1 MISPVVRSMR
11 LLLVFVATCA
21 LAFMGVRVAMA
32 QEGAAEP
39 AAPAANPVLNVA
51 HFAPFGTN
59 VLSTSVTVRVN
70 GGDVFTDFVYG
81 EVVAGVNV
89 LPAGQYTIEI
99 VPTGTSVV
107 AISGVVTLTEDT
119 QYTLAAIGDG
129 SNQPLALA
137 ALVDDTTAP
146 PAGSAKL
153 RIAHYA
159 PFAATLAGTQVD
171 ICNDATKTPLPGLT
185 NVPFGVASPY
195 LTIPAGIYDVSV
207 ALAGTNCASV
217 ALNLPPI
224 AAVGGKTYDLFA
236 IGKNNAAFPL
246 EAASITGLDFPTS
259 VTVGHFAPFAG
270 TITETLVD
278 IRVNGS
284 LAFTRVA
291 YGDFVPNVQLLPG
304 PTTVEILPT
313 GTSTVALSGTLPLAG
328 GTKYNL
334 FAIGGANTQPLAF
347 SATVISTTAPA
358 GKALLTVG
366 HLAPFAANVNDTAV
380 DICTD
385 TGTPILSNVKYPDVA
400 ANLVLDPG
408 LYNLKITVAGT
419 NCATTAI
426 DLPAFRLAQGDV
438 SDAFAIGSR
447 LSGEPFALE
456 VVTIS
461 GLRPAWQQYL
471 PVIRKS

>member
-1 MISPVVRSMR
+1 MISTVLRSMR
-11 LLLVFVATCA
+11 LLLVFAAACA
-21 LAFMGVRVAMA
+21 LALIGVRVAMA
-32 QEGAAEP
+32 QEAPAEI
-39 AAPAANPVLNVA
+39 AAPAANPVVNVA
-51 HFAPFGTN
+51 HFAPFGTS

-70 GGDVFTDFVYG
+70 GSDVFTDFVYG
-81 EVVAGVNV
+81 DVITGVNI
-89 LPAGQYTIEI
+89 LPAGQYTIEVI
-99 VPTGTSVV
+99 PTGSSAV

-129 SNQPLALA
+129 ANQPLALA
-137 ALVDDTTAP
+137 ALVDDNAAF
-146 PAGSAKL
+146 PASSARL

-171 ICNDATKTPLPGLT
+171 ICNDDTNTPLPGLT
-185 NVPFGVASPY
+185 NVPFGIASPY
-195 LTIPAGIYDVSV
+195 LTIPAGIYDVSI
-207 ALAGTNCASV
+207 ALAGTSCAGV
-217 ALNLPPI
+217 ALDLPPV
-224 AAVGGKTYDLFA
+224 AAVAGEIYDLFA

-246 EAASITGLDFPTS
+246 EVASVTGLDFPTS
-259 VTVGHFAPFAG
+259 VTVGHFAPFAA
-270 TITETLVD
+270 TITDTLVD

-304 PTTVEILPT
+304 TTLVEVLPT
-313 GTSTVALSGTLPLAG
+313 GTSTVALSGTLPLAS

-385 TGTPILSNVKYPDVA
+385 TGTPVLSNVKYPDVA

-408 LYNLKITVAGT
+408 LYDLKITVAGT
-419 NCATTAI
+419 SCAATAI

-438 SDAFAIGSR
+438 SDAFAIGST
-447 LSGEPFALE
+447 LSGEPFGLD

-461 GLRPAWQQYL
+461 GLRPAWEQYL
-471 PVIRKS
+471 PIISRN